1 MNHVFQNEG
10 GNTPSKT
17 SPFSFSPGSF
27 PPLLK
32 SANCPTPCLF
42 SLRTLKKNHISQSTP
57 IILKLKVTKFLVEL
71 SQFKLLVNTDNKHF
85 CLQAFFVMKYS
96 CIFYAKTVPQEERG
110 RGTLC

>member
-1 MNHVFQNEG
+1 MSFKMREE
-10 GNTPSKT
+10 TPHQKHHPSLFRQT
-17 SPFSFSPGSF
+17 LSPHSLNLPTVQ
-27 PPLLK
+27 PL
-32 SANCPTPCLF
+32 AFF